1 GGAGWGGMV
10 IPRIGM
16 EVVVEFLE
24 GDPDKPL
31 VTGCV
36 YNAKQTVPYPLPANK
51 TVSTFR
57 TQTHEGAGFN
67 ELRFEDQAG
76 REEVFMHAQKDH
88 NTVIENDES
97 HTIRRDRRKD
107 VTRDQVETIGRN
119 KSIVVENNHTEA
131 VKGNKSET
139 ITKDYSTTVTEGNQ
153 SVTVV
158 SGTHTT
164 TVKGDKL
171 TTVQSGQEMTVI
183 ETGDR
188 IVQVLSAG
196 EYRTVK
202 NDIVTVS
209 TDGAVG
215 ITAATAVV
223 IQAPSILLKA
233 NDANFIHIGQGVI
246 VVEGGQT
253 LINPREAPPG

>member
-1 GGAGWGGMV
+1 MV

-36 YNAKQTVPYPLPANK
+36 YNGRQTVPYPLPANK

-76 REEVFMHAQKDH
+76 REEIFLHAQKDH
-88 NTVIENDES
+88 NTVIVNDET
-97 HTIRRDRRKD
+97 HTIGHNRAKS
-107 VTRDQVETIGRN
+107 VGNDQVETIGHD
-119 KSIVVENNHTEA
+119 KTIVVDNDHTEA

-139 ITKDYSTTVTEGNQ
+139 ITKNYGTTVTEGNQ
-153 SVTVV
+153 TVTV
-158 SGTHTT
+158 STGTHTT

-171 TTVQSGQEMTVI
+171 TKVQSGKDTTVV

-188 IVQVLSAG
+188 IVRVLAAG

-209 TDGAVG
+209 EAGAVG

-223 IQAPSILLKA
+223 IQAPNILLKA
-233 NDANFIHIGQGVI
+233 NDANFISISQGFIVI
-246 VVEGGQT
+246 EGGQT